1 VKASV
6 LQLFLILL
14 GKKEDAGLILVAV
27 LTICFRCC
35 ENNNIEMEIP
45 CGNFFEVT
53 INSNKLYSF
62 ILEINKQIQ
71 SQ

>member
-1 VKASV
+1 M
-6 LQLFLILL
+6 L
-14 GKKEDAGLILVAV
+14 GRCGWQFWEWVG
-27 LTICFRCC
+27 CC

-62 ILEINKQIQ
+62 ILEINKQMQ